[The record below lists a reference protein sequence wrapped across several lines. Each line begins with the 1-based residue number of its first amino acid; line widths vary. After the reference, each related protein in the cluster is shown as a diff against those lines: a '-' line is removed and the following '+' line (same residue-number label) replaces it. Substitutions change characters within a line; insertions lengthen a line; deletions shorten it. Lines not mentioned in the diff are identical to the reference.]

1 MQRPQRRCKGVAF
14 CFTVV
19 RGPIT
24 LLFLGS
30 LLGVPSGRAQ
40 DVWPVDSLLTTW
52 PVAQRMVEPR
62 HRPKPPRTVEE
73 DEVYPTLK
81 HSAPELP
88 VFVDSTVHHMV
99 ELFSGKRR
107 DAFRA
112 VMGMAALHQP
122 MVEEEL
128 DRQELPHELKYLP
141 FALSAMNPLAA
152 GTTGEAG
159 LWMLPW
165 HVALRE
171 GLRVDGRVDER
182 YDVARSTRAALQH
195 LAWLRQEWGD
205 WPTAVIAYACGPAEL
220 RKAKAKA
227 GQEASPR
234 ELALHMPPRQAAA
247 LQRLMAFTFLSERA
261 ERLDLQA
268 LPIRYAEPMDT
279 LRFDSTLRIDA
290 LCRVV
295 GIRPARFRAQ
305 NPTIVGPT
313 LEGGSPFVLVRTDA
327 ERFRD
332 LAFVVLEAQS
342 TKPRAPAA
350 STAEPP
356 AVERLEDGREAIL
369 YRVTLDDCIQCI
381 AERFQ
386 LSTAD
391 IRQWNELA
399 DDQLEVGNTLL
410 LFVRPEIRKAY
421 EAEVPMLAADTLA
434 RPLPRDTVRTAPV
447 KEPSHTWYTVRAGDS
462 LYGIAKRHP
471 GVSADDLM
479 RLNGIGAGIR
489 PGQRIKIPA
498 R

>member
-1 MQRPQRRCKGVAF
+1 MGVAS

-30 LLGVPSGRAQ
+30 LLGVPSGKAQ

-52 PVAQRMVEPR
+52 PVAQRLAEQR
-62 HRPKPPRTVEE
+62 HRPKPPRAVEE
-73 DEVYPTLK
+73 DEVYPFLK
-81 HSAPELP
+81 RSAATLP

-99 ELFSGKRR
+99 ELFSGPRR

-112 VMGMAALHQP
+112 VMGMAALQLP
-122 MVEEEL
+122 LVEEEL
-128 DRQELPHELKYLP
+128 QQQQLPDDLKFLP
-141 FALSAMNPLAA
+141 LALSAMNPLAS

-165 HVALRE
+165 HAALRH

-182 YDVARSTRAALQH
+182 YDVARSTKAALQH

-205 WPTAVIAYACGPAEL
+205 WPTAVMAYACGPAEL
-220 RKAKAKA
+220 RKARSRA
-227 GQEASPR
+227 GDGASPR
-234 ELALHMPPRQAAA
+234 ELAQHMTPRQGAV
-247 LQRLMAFTFLSERA
+247 LQRLMAFTFLAERA
-261 ERLDLQA
+261 DRLDLDA
-268 LPIRYAEPMDT
+268 PPLRYAEPADT

-295 GIRPARFRAQ
+295 GVKPARFKAQ
-305 NPTIVGPT
+305 NPTLIGPSVESGT
-313 LEGGSPFVLVRTDA
+313 PFVLSRADA
-327 ERFRD
+327 QRFRE
-332 LAFVVLEAQS
+332 LAFVVLEAQA
-342 TKPRAPAA
+342 TKPREPGPARAEQAP
-350 STAEPP
+350 
-356 AVERLEDGREAIL
+356 VERLEDGREAIL
-369 YRVTLDDCIQCI
+369 YRVTLDDCIQCV
-381 AERFQ
+381 ADRFQ
-386 LSTAD
+386 LSTAE

-410 LFVRPEIRKAY
+410 LFVRPELRKAY
-421 EAEVPMLAADTLA
+421 EAEIPMLAADTLA
-434 RPLPRDTVRTAPV
+434 RPAPRDTVRTATV
-447 KEPSHTWYTVRAGDS
+447 KEPAYTWYTVRSGDS
-462 LYGIAKRHP
+462 LYGIAKRYP

-479 RLNGIGAGIR
+479 RLNSIGSGIR